1 MAKAKADRANGSIQA
16 EQIGAEQ
23 PAVDGVADGAQTGE
37 PGPLAETSA
46 IEAPQ
51 GEPGPEE
58 FERHSGARLIAD
70 HERDLALVAQ
80 AQKRIEKR
88 ADVIATRARAK
99 GGANAIV
106 VIGDT
111 PFAPRQRQAKLGG
124 GMMLVELSKR
134 SEPSLD

>member
-1 MAKAKADRANGSIQA
+1 MAKPKADKVNGSTQA

-23 PAVDGVADGAQTGE
+23 PAGDGVADGAQ
-37 PGPLAETSA
+37 PGDPGALAETSA
-46 IEAPQ
+46 TEAPQ
-51 GEPGPEE
+51 GEPGPED
-58 FERHSGARLIAD
+58 FDRHTGARLIAD

>member
-1 MAKAKADRANGSIQA
+1 MARKDTVKGSTQA

-23 PAVDGVADGAQTGE
+23 PASDGVTEASPGG
-37 PGPLAETSA
+37 PGPLAESSA
-46 IEAPQ
+46 TEAPQ
-51 GEPGPEE
+51 GEPGPED
-58 FERHSGARLIAD
+58 FERHTGARLIAD

-80 AQKRIEKR
+80 TQKRIEKR